1 VEEKTLEQQARDLL
15 ETLGM
20 DGAQELSAGDVLELA
35 NLIGKAKRVDR
46 YREVSALA
54 LERVLAAYDEL
65 DHGAKLHLGYAY
77 RHRGA
82 TGAVIFVQQHG
93 HKREVRAFIALL
105 EEVGLPVPE
114 GF

>member
-1 VEEKTLEQQARDLL
+1 MEEERSKH
-15 ETLGM
+15 
-20 DGAQELSAGDVLELA
+20 DVSFF
-35 NLIGKAKRVDR
+35 DR
-46 YREVSALA
+46 PEGRAVSAERRGLVKEVA
-54 LERVLAAYDEL
+54 QVGGHAPSEKVTALDLERVLAAYDEL

>member
-1 VEEKTLEQQARDLL
+1 MEKTLEQQARDLL
-15 ETLGM
+15 ERAGIE
-20 DGAQELSAGDVLELA
+20 GAQQLSAGDVVELA
-35 NLIGKAKRVDR
+35 NLIGKVNRPGAP
-46 YREVSALA
+46 SALD
-54 LERVLAAYDEL
+54 LERVLTAYDHL

-93 HKREVRAFIALL
+93 HKREVRNFIALL
-105 EEVGLPVPE
+105 EGVGLPVPE